1 MDERASLSNNMED
14 EEAEKAS
21 EMRIFVG
28 GLGESVS
35 AEDLQRM
42 FGSLG
47 VVERLD
53 IVRTKSRSFAYV
65 DFSPSSLK
73 SLCKLFSTYNG
84 CVWKGGRLKLEK
96 AKEHYLVRL
105 KREWAEQ
112 AELASRAPSNGFD
125 ANEDISS
132 SNKPKKDL
140 NSETKQL
147 RIYFPSLRK
156 VKVLPLSGSGKH
168 KYSFRNVEVPPLPI
182 HFCDCE
188 EHSIDPQPAKEKQTS
203 DLEAQSGGI
212 NEEEINIM
220 NSVMNKLFEREKV
233 LDAAHSGNG
242 QAKERDNSAKLISG
256 LQFDENEADS
266 ETDEDNLII
275 NVVKRKNNRMDFLG
289 VQEKERISENQDSG
303 FSGKR
308 TSKDGQ
314 NQNALKEQKR
324 NTAPPNKKR
333 KSLNEESDENGSLS
347 AITRGKGKLKT
358 HSDESAVLGAQ
369 LAEPESGIQQSAPVV
384 SWSQKSSW
392 RALVGDK
399 SNTSFSVSHILPG
412 IASSKEQQPNFDG
425 SSVPDSTFSKNDN
438 LVRHGH
444 HLESHSS
451 ETIKEEDSQDSG
463 FSGKRTSKDGQNQN
477 ALKEQKRNTVPP
489 NKKRKSLNQ
498 ESDENGS
505 LSTIT
510 RGKGK
515 LKTHSD
521 ESAVLGAQLAE
532 PESGI
537 QQSAPVVSW
546 SQKSSWRALVGDK
559 SNTSFSVSHILPGIA
574 SSKEHQPKFDGSS
587 VPDSTV
593 SKNDDLVRHGDHLE
607 SHSSET
613 IKEEVTETQP
623 AKPSAASTNSGRG
636 AAWLQKSSWTQLIS
650 ENNNSSF
657 SLEQLLPGISYEKQ
671 VQAKPNSVDI
681 VDSTN
686 GEHSDL
692 RKDDN
697 SELPGTGSTIL
708 VTGKDVR
715 STPEKHQ
722 QTVVGNN
729 EAPAPIFER
738 KHDSAPKLTSTRNV
752 TIGETCSFMRSA
764 ASLKEWSKTKA
775 ALSGSLKRKSG
786 EK

>member
-1 MDERASLSNNMED
+1 MDS
-14 EEAEKAS
+14 
-21 EMRIFVG
+21 
-28 GLGESVS
+28 
-35 AEDLQRM
+35 
-42 FGSLG
+42 
-47 VVERLD
+47 
-53 IVRTKSRSFAYV
+53 
-65 DFSPSSLK
+65 
-73 SLCKLFSTYNG
+73 
-84 CVWKGGRLKLEK
+84 
-96 AKEHYLVRL
+96 
-105 KREWAEQ
+105 
-112 AELASRAPSNGFD
+112 
-125 ANEDISS
+125 
-132 SNKPKKDL
+132 
-140 NSETKQL
+140 
-147 RIYFPSLRK
+147 
-156 VKVLPLSGSGKH
+156 
-168 KYSFRNVEVPPLPI
+168 
-182 HFCDCE
+182 
-188 EHSIDPQPAKEKQTS
+188 
-203 DLEAQSGGI
+203 
-212 NEEEINIM
+212 
-220 NSVMNKLFEREKV
+220 
-233 LDAAHSGNG
+233 
-242 QAKERDNSAKLISG
+242 
-256 LQFDENEADS
+256 
-266 ETDEDNLII
+266 
-275 NVVKRKNNRMDFLG
+275 
-289 VQEKERISENQDSG
+289 QDSG

-308 TSKDGQ
+308 IFKDGQ
-314 NQNALKEQKR
+314 NQNALREQKR
-324 NTAPPNKKR
+324 NTVPPNKKR
-333 KSLNEESDENGSLS
+333 KSLNQESDENGSLS

-369 LAEPESGIQQSAPVV
+369 LAEPESGIQQSAPFV

-451 ETIKEEDSQDSG
+451 ETIKEEDSQDLE
-463 FSGKRTSKDGQNQN
+463 FSGKRPSKDGQNQN

-521 ESAVLGAQLAE
+521 ESAVMGSQLAE
-532 PESGI
+532 LESGI

-546 SQKSSWRALVGDK
+546 SQNSSWRALVGDK

-593 SKNDDLVRHGDHLE
+593 SKNDKLVRHGDHLE
-607 SHSSET
+607 NHSSET
-613 IKEEVTETQP
+613 INVEVTETQP

-697 SELPGTGSTIL
+697 SELPGNGSTIL
-708 VTGKDVR
+708 VTGKDFR

-752 TIGETCSFMRSA
+752 IIGETCSFMRSA

>member
-1 MDERASLSNNMED
+1 MDERASLSKKMED
-14 EEAEKAS
+14 EEAGKAS
-21 EMRIFVG
+21 QMRIFVG

-65 DFSPSSLK
+65 DFSPSSPK
-73 SLCKLFSTYNG
+73 SLSKLFSTYNG

-112 AELASRAPSNGFD
+112 VELASWAPSDDFD
-125 ANEDISS
+125 VNEDITS

-188 EHSIDPQPAKEKQTS
+188 EHSIDPHPAKEKQTN
-203 DLEAQSGGI
+203 DLEAQSGGM

-233 LDAAHSGNG
+233 SDAAHSGNG

-256 LQFDENEADS
+256 LQFDENEVDS

-275 NVVKRKNNRMDFLG
+275 NVVKRKSNRMDLLG
-289 VQEKERISENQDSG
+289 VQEKEQISENQD
-303 FSGKR
+303 FSGKK

-324 NTAPPNKKR
+324 NTIPPNKKR
-333 KSLNEESDENGSLS
+333 KSLNQESDENGSLS

-369 LAEPESGIQQSAPVV
+369 LVEPESGIQQSAPVV

-412 IASSKEQQPNFDG
+412 IASSKEQQPKFDG
-425 SSVPDSTFSKNDN
+425 SFVPDSTVSKNDN
-438 LVRHGH
+438 LVRHGD

-451 ETIKEEDSQDSG
+451 ETIKEDDSQNLE
-463 FSGKRTSKDGQNQN
+463 FSDKQTSNDGQSQN

-505 LSTIT
+505 LSAIT

-521 ESAVLGAQLAE
+521 ESTVLGAQLAE

-537 QQSAPVVSW
+537 QHSAPVVSW
-546 SQKSSWRALVGDK
+546 LQKSSWRALVGDK

-593 SKNDDLVRHGDHLE
+593 SKNDNLVRHGDHLE

-613 IKEEVTETQP
+613 IKEVTETQP

-657 SLEQLLPGISYEKQ
+657 SLEQLLPGISYGKQ
-671 VQAKPNSVDI
+671 VQAKPNSMDI

-697 SELPGTGSTIL
+697 SELPGNGSTIL
-708 VTGKDVR
+708 ITGKDVR

-722 QTVVGNN
+722 QTVAGNN

-752 TIGETCSFMRSA
+752 VIGETCSFMRSA
-764 ASLKEWSKTKA
+764 ASLKEWSKAKA

>member
-1 MDERASLSNNMED
+1 MEK
-14 EEAEKAS
+14 EEAEKAEAS
-21 EMRIFVG
+21 QMRIFVG
-28 GLGESVS
+28 GLGESVT

-47 VVERLD
+47 VVDRLD

-73 SLCKLFSTYNG
+73 SLSKLFSTYNG

-112 AELASRAPSNGFD
+112 AELASRAPDNGFG
-125 ANEDISS
+125 ANEDIAS

-156 VKVLPLSGSGKH
+156 VKLLPLSGSGKH

-188 EHSIDPQPAKEKQTS
+188 EHSIDPHPAKEKQTN
-203 DLEAQSGGI
+203 DLEAQSGGM

-233 LDAAHSGNG
+233 SDAAHSENG

-275 NVVKRKNNRMDFLG
+275 NVVKRKNNRMDLLS
-289 VQEKERISENQDSG
+289 VQEKEQISENQD

-314 NQNALKEQKR
+314 NQQEQKR
-324 NTAPPNKKR
+324 NTVPPNKKR
-333 KSLNEESDENGSLS
+333 KSLNQESDENGSLS

-392 RALVGDK
+392 RALVGDNR
-399 SNTSFSVSHILPG
+399 NTSFSVSHILPG
-412 IASSKEQQPNFDG
+412 IASSKEQQPKFDG
-425 SSVPDSTFSKNDN
+425 SSVPDSTVSKKDN
-438 LVRHGH
+438 LVRHRD

-451 ETIKEEDSQDSG
+451 ETIKEDDSQDLE
-463 FSGKRTSKDGQNQN
+463 FSGKQTSNDGQNQN

-505 LSTIT
+505 LSAIT

-521 ESAVLGAQLAE
+521 ESTVLGAQLAE
-532 PESGI
+532 PEYGI

-546 SQKSSWRALVGDK
+546 SQKSSWRALVGDN
-559 SNTSFSVSHILPGIA
+559 SNTSFSASHILPGIA
-574 SSKEHQPKFDGSS
+574 SSKEHQPKFDGSA

-593 SKNDDLVRHGDHLE
+593 SKDDNLVRHGDHLE
-607 SHSSET
+607 SHSGET

-650 ENNNSSF
+650 ENNNGSF

-671 VQAKPNSVDI
+671 VQAKPNSLDI

-697 SELPGTGSTIL
+697 SEFPGNGSTIL
-708 VTGKDVR
+708 VTGEDVR

-729 EAPAPIFER
+729 EALAPIFER

-752 TIGETCSFMRSA
+752 IIGETCSFMRSA
-764 ASLKEWSKTKA
+764 ASLKEWSKAKA

>member
-1 MDERASLSNNMED
+1 MEN
-14 EEAEKAS
+14 EEAEKAEAS
-21 EMRIFVG
+21 QMRIFVG
-28 GLGESVS
+28 GLGESVT

-47 VVERLD
+47 VVDRLD

-73 SLCKLFSTYNG
+73 SLSKLFSTYNG

-112 AELASRAPSNGFD
+112 AELASRAPDNGFG
-125 ANEDISS
+125 ANEDIAS

-188 EHSIDPQPAKEKQTS
+188 EHSIDPHPAKEKQTN
-203 DLEAQSGGI
+203 DLEAQSGGM

-233 LDAAHSGNG
+233 SDAAHSENG

-275 NVVKRKNNRMDFLG
+275 NVVKRKNNRMDLFG
-289 VQEKERISENQDSG
+289 VQEKEQISENQD

-314 NQNALKEQKR
+314 NQQEQKR
-324 NTAPPNKKR
+324 NTIPPNKKR
-333 KSLNEESDENGSLS
+333 KSLNQESDENGSLS

-399 SNTSFSVSHILPG
+399 RNTSFSVSHILPG
-412 IASSKEQQPNFDG
+412 IASSKEQQPKFDG
-425 SSVPDSTFSKNDN
+425 SSVPDSTVSKKDN
-438 LVRHGH
+438 LVRHGD

-451 ETIKEEDSQDSG
+451 ETIKEDDSQDLE
-463 FSGKRTSKDGQNQN
+463 FSGKQTSNDGQNQN

-489 NKKRKSLNQ
+489 NKKRKSLDQ

-505 LSTIT
+505 LSAIT

-521 ESAVLGAQLAE
+521 ESTVLGAQLAE

-546 SQKSSWRALVGDK
+546 SQKSSWRALVGDN

-593 SKNDDLVRHGDHLE
+593 SKNDNLVRHGDHLE
-607 SHSSET
+607 SHSGET
-613 IKEEVTETQP
+613 IKEKVTETQP
-623 AKPSAASTNSGRG
+623 AQPSAASTNSGRG

-650 ENNNSSF
+650 ENNNGSF

-697 SELPGTGSTIL
+697 SEFPGNGSTIL

-752 TIGETCSFMRSA
+752 IIGETCSFMRSA
-764 ASLKEWSKTKA
+764 ASLKEWSKAKA

>member
-1 MDERASLSNNMED
+1 MEK
-14 EEAEKAS
+14 EEAEKAEAS
-21 EMRIFVG
+21 QMRIFVG
-28 GLGESVS
+28 GLGESVT

-47 VVERLD
+47 VVDRLD

-73 SLCKLFSTYNG
+73 SLSKLFSTYNG

-112 AELASRAPSNGFD
+112 AELATRAPDNGFG
-125 ANEDISS
+125 ANEDIAS

-156 VKVLPLSGSGKH
+156 VKLLPLSGSGKH

-188 EHSIDPQPAKEKQTS
+188 EHSIDPHPAKEKQTN
-203 DLEAQSGGI
+203 DLEAQSGGM

-233 LDAAHSGNG
+233 SDAAHSENG

-275 NVVKRKNNRMDFLG
+275 NVVKRKNNRMDLLS
-289 VQEKERISENQDSG
+289 VQEKEQISENQD

-314 NQNALKEQKR
+314 NQQEQKR
-324 NTAPPNKKR
+324 NTVPPNKR
-333 KSLNEESDENGSLS
+333 KSLNQESDENGSLS

-392 RALVGDK
+392 RALVGDNR
-399 SNTSFSVSHILPG
+399 NTSFSVSHILPG
-412 IASSKEQQPNFDG
+412 IASSKEQQPKFDG
-425 SSVPDSTFSKNDN
+425 SSVPDSIVSKKDN
-438 LVRHGH
+438 LVRHRD

-451 ETIKEEDSQDSG
+451 ETIKEDDSQDLE
-463 FSGKRTSKDGQNQN
+463 FSGKQTSNDGQNQN

-505 LSTIT
+505 LSAIT

-521 ESAVLGAQLAE
+521 ESTVLGAQLAE

-546 SQKSSWRALVGDK
+546 SQKSSWRALVGDN
-559 SNTSFSVSHILPGIA
+559 SNTSFSASHILPGIA
-574 SSKEHQPKFDGSS
+574 SSKEHQPKFDGSA

-593 SKNDDLVRHGDHLE
+593 SKDDNLVRHGDHLE
-607 SHSSET
+607 SHSGET

-650 ENNNSSF
+650 ENNNGSF
-657 SLEQLLPGISYEKQ
+657 SLEQLLSGISYEKQ
-671 VQAKPNSVDI
+671 VQAKSNSLDI

-697 SELPGTGSTIL
+697 SEFPGNGSTIL

-729 EAPAPIFER
+729 EALAPIFER

-752 TIGETCSFMRSA
+752 IIGETCSFMRSA
-764 ASLKEWSKTKA
+764 ASLKEWSKAKA

>member
-1 MDERASLSNNMED
+1 MEK
-14 EEAEKAS
+14 EEAEKAEAS
-21 EMRIFVG
+21 QMRIFVG
-28 GLGESVS
+28 GLGESVT

-47 VVERLD
+47 VVDRLD

-73 SLCKLFSTYNG
+73 SLSKLFSTYNG

-112 AELASRAPSNGFD
+112 AELASRAPDNGFG
-125 ANEDISS
+125 ANEDIAS

-156 VKVLPLSGSGKH
+156 VKLLPLSGSGKH

-188 EHSIDPQPAKEKQTS
+188 EHSIDPHPAKEKQTN
-203 DLEAQSGGI
+203 DLEAQSGGM

-233 LDAAHSGNG
+233 SDAAHSENG

-266 ETDEDNLII
+266 ETDDDNLII
-275 NVVKRKNNRMDFLG
+275 NVVKRKNNRMDLLS
-289 VQEKERISENQDSG
+289 VQEKEQISENQD

-314 NQNALKEQKR
+314 NQQEQKR
-324 NTAPPNKKR
+324 NTVPPNKKR
-333 KSLNEESDENGSLS
+333 KSLNQESDENGSLS

-392 RALVGDK
+392 RALVGDNR
-399 SNTSFSVSHILPG
+399 NTSFSVSHILPG
-412 IASSKEQQPNFDG
+412 IASSKEQQPKFDG
-425 SSVPDSTFSKNDN
+425 SPVPDSTVSKKDN
-438 LVRHGH
+438 LVRHRD

-451 ETIKEEDSQDSG
+451 ETIKEDDSQDLE
-463 FSGKRTSKDGQNQN
+463 FSGKQTSNDGQNQN

-505 LSTIT
+505 LSAIT

-521 ESAVLGAQLAE
+521 ESTVLGAQLAE

-546 SQKSSWRALVGDK
+546 SQNSSWRALVGDN
-559 SNTSFSVSHILPGIA
+559 SNTSFSASHILPGIA
-574 SSKEHQPKFDGSS
+574 SSKEHQPKFDGSA

-593 SKNDDLVRHGDHLE
+593 SKDDNLVRHGDHLE
-607 SHSSET
+607 SHSGET

-650 ENNNSSF
+650 ENNNGSF

-671 VQAKPNSVDI
+671 VQAKPNSLDI

-697 SELPGTGSTIL
+697 SEFPGNGSTIL

-729 EAPAPIFER
+729 EALAPIFER

-752 TIGETCSFMRSA
+752 IIGETCSFMRSA
-764 ASLKEWSKTKA
+764 ASLKEWSKAKA

>member
-1 MDERASLSNNMED
+1 MDERASLSNIMED

-21 EMRIFVG
+21 QMRIFVG
-28 GLGESVS
+28 GLGESVT

-65 DFSPSSLK
+65 DFSPSSPK
-73 SLCKLFSTYNG
+73 SLSKLFSTYNG

-125 ANEDISS
+125 ANEDITS

-188 EHSIDPQPAKEKQTS
+188 EHSIDPHPAKEEQTN
-203 DLEAQSGGI
+203 DLEAQSGGM

-233 LDAAHSGNG
+233 SDAAHSGNG

-275 NVVKRKNNRMDFLG
+275 NVVKRKNNGMDLLG
-289 VQEKERISENQDSG
+289 VQEKEQISENQD
-303 FSGKR
+303 FSGKQ

-314 NQNALKEQKR
+314 NQNTLKEQKR
-324 NTAPPNKKR
+324 NTVPPNKKR
-333 KSLNEESDENGSLS
+333 KSFNQESDENGSLS
-347 AITRGKGKLKT
+347 AINRGKGKLKT
-358 HSDESAVLGAQ
+358 HSDESAVLGAP

-399 SNTSFSVSHILPG
+399 SNTSFSVSHILLG
-412 IASSKEQQPNFDG
+412 IASSKEQQPKFDG
-425 SSVPDSTFSKNDN
+425 SSVPDSTVSKNNN
-438 LVRHGH
+438 LVRHGD

-451 ETIKEEDSQDSG
+451 ETIKEDDSQDLE
-463 FSGKRTSKDGQNQN
+463 FSGKQTSNDGQNQN

-505 LSTIT
+505 LSAIT

-521 ESAVLGAQLAE
+521 ESTILGAQLAE

-546 SQKSSWRALVGDK
+546 LQKSSWRALVGDN

-574 SSKEHQPKFDGSS
+574 SSKEHQPKFDGSY

-593 SKNDDLVRHGDHLE
+593 SKDDNLVRHGDHLE

-623 AKPSAASTNSGRG
+623 AKPSAASSNSGRG
-636 AAWLQKSSWTQLIS
+636 TAWLQKSSWTQLIS

-671 VQAKPNSVDI
+671 VQAKPNSVDL

-697 SELPGTGSTIL
+697 SELPGNGSTIL

-752 TIGETCSFMRSA
+752 IIGETCTFMRSA
-764 ASLKEWSKTKA
+764 ASLKEWSKAKA
-775 ALSGSLKRKSG
+775 ALSGSLKRKNG

>member
-1 MDERASLSNNMED
+1 MEK
-14 EEAEKAS
+14 EEAEKAEAS
-21 EMRIFVG
+21 QMRIFVG
-28 GLGESVS
+28 GLGESVT

-47 VVERLD
+47 VVDRLD

-73 SLCKLFSTYNG
+73 SLSKLFSTYNG

-112 AELASRAPSNGFD
+112 AELATRAPDNGFG
-125 ANEDISS
+125 ANEDIAS

-156 VKVLPLSGSGKH
+156 VKLLPLSGSGKH

-188 EHSIDPQPAKEKQTS
+188 EHSIDPHPAKEKQTN
-203 DLEAQSGGI
+203 DLEAQSGGM

-233 LDAAHSGNG
+233 SDAAHSENG

-275 NVVKRKNNRMDFLG
+275 NVVKRKNNRMDLLS
-289 VQEKERISENQDSG
+289 VQEKEQISENQD

-314 NQNALKEQKR
+314 NQQEQKR
-324 NTAPPNKKR
+324 NTVPPNKR
-333 KSLNEESDENGSLS
+333 KSLNQESDENGSLS

-392 RALVGDK
+392 RALVGDNR
-399 SNTSFSVSHILPG
+399 NTSFSVSHILPG
-412 IASSKEQQPNFDG
+412 IASSKEQQPKFDG
-425 SSVPDSTFSKNDN
+425 SSVPDSIVSKKDN
-438 LVRHGH
+438 LVRHRD

-451 ETIKEEDSQDSG
+451 ETIKEDDSQDLE
-463 FSGKRTSKDGQNQN
+463 FSGKQTSNDGQNQN

-505 LSTIT
+505 LSAIT

-521 ESAVLGAQLAE
+521 ESTVLGAQLAE

-546 SQKSSWRALVGDK
+546 SQKSSWRALVGDN
-559 SNTSFSVSHILPGIA
+559 SNTSFSASHILPGIA
-574 SSKEHQPKFDGSS
+574 SSKEHQPKFDGSA

-593 SKNDDLVRHGDHLE
+593 SKDDNLVRHGDHLE
-607 SHSSET
+607 SHSGET

-650 ENNNSSF
+650 ENNNGSF

-671 VQAKPNSVDI
+671 VQAKSNSLDI

-697 SELPGTGSTIL
+697 SEFPGNGSTIL

-729 EAPAPIFER
+729 EALAPIFER

-752 TIGETCSFMRSA
+752 IIGETCSFMRSA
-764 ASLKEWSKTKA
+764 ASLKEWSKAKA

>member
-1 MDERASLSNNMED
+1 MED
-14 EEAEKAS
+14 KEAEKAS
-21 EMRIFVG
+21 QMRRIFVG
-28 GLGESVS
+28 GLGESVT
-35 AEDLQRM
+35 AEDLQRL

-47 VVERLD
+47 VVQGLD
-53 IVRTKSRSFAYV
+53 IVRSKSRSFAYI

-73 SLCKLFSTYNG
+73 SLSKLFSTYNG

-96 AKEHYLVRL
+96 AREHYLVRL

-112 AELASRAPSNGFD
+112 AELASREPNNGFD
-125 ANEDISS
+125 VNEDIAS

-188 EHSIDPQPAKEKQTS
+188 EHSIDPHPAKEKQAN
-203 DLEAQSGGI
+203 DLEAQSGGM

-233 LDAAHSGNG
+233 SDAAHSGNG

-266 ETDEDNLII
+266 EMDEDNLII
-275 NVVKRKNNRMDFLG
+275 NVVKRKNNRMDLLG
-289 VQEKERISENQDSG
+289 VQEKEQISENQD

-308 TSKDGQ
+308 TSKD
-314 NQNALKEQKR
+314 R
-324 NTAPPNKKR
+324 
-333 KSLNEESDENGSLS
+333 
-347 AITRGKGKLKT
+347 
-358 HSDESAVLGAQ
+358 
-369 LAEPESGIQQSAPVV
+369 
-384 SWSQKSSW
+384 
-392 RALVGDK
+392 
-399 SNTSFSVSHILPG
+399 
-412 IASSKEQQPNFDG
+412 
-425 SSVPDSTFSKNDN
+425 
-438 LVRHGH
+438 
-444 HLESHSS
+444 
-451 ETIKEEDSQDSG
+451 
-463 FSGKRTSKDGQNQN
+463 QNQN

-505 LSTIT
+505 LSSIT
-510 RGKGK
+510 RGKGN

-532 PESGI
+532 PESRI

-546 SQKSSWRALVGDK
+546 SQKSSWRALVGDQ

-574 SSKEHQPKFDGSS
+574 SSKEQQPKFDGSS
-587 VPDSTV
+587 VPDST
-593 SKNDDLVRHGDHLE
+593 
-607 SHSSET
+607 
-613 IKEEVTETQP
+613 P
-623 AKPSAASTNSGRG
+623 AKPRAASSNSGRG

-686 GEHSDL
+686 TEHSDL

-697 SELPGTGSTIL
+697 SELPGNGSTIL

-715 STPEKHQ
+715 STPERHQ

-729 EAPAPIFER
+729 EAPSPIFKR
-738 KHDSAPKLTSTRNV
+738 KHDSAPKLTSNRTII
-752 TIGETCSFMRSA
+752 IGETCSFMRSA
-764 ASLKEWSKTKA
+764 ASLKEWSKAKA
-775 ALSGSLKRKSG
+775 ASGSLKRKSG

>member
-1 MDERASLSNNMED
+1 MDERTSLPNKMED

-73 SLCKLFSTYNG
+73 SLSKLFSTYNG

-275 NVVKRKNNRMDFLG
+275 NVVKRKNNRMDLLG

-324 NTAPPNKKR
+324 NTVPPNKKR

-358 HSDESAVLGAQ
+358 HSDESAVLGPQ

-451 ETIKEEDSQDSG
+451 ETIKEDSQDLE
-463 FSGKRTSKDGQNQN
+463 FSGKQTSKDGQNQN

-537 QQSAPVVSW
+537 QQSAPVLSW

-574 SSKEHQPKFDGSS
+574 SSKEHQPKFGGSS

-593 SKNDDLVRHGDHLE
+593 SKNDNLVRHGDHLE

-623 AKPSAASTNSGRG
+623 AKPSAASTNFGRG

-697 SELPGTGSTIL
+697 SELPGNGSTIL

-752 TIGETCSFMRSA
+752 IIGETCSFMRSA